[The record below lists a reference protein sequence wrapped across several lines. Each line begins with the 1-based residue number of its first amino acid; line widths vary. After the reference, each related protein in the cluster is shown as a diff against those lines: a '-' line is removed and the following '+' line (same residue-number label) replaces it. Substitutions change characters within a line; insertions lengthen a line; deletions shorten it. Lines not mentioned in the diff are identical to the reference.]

1 MRRPDSIGDLHPRN
15 LTKRQRLVGWLA
27 VAIGAVIAI
36 YTLVYYT
43 GMRTL
48 EDRPRT
54 IYHSL
59 QIVVET
65 MTTTGY
71 GADSPWDTPWMNVL
85 MVLMQFSGVLIG
97 LATLRVLVIPL
108 FERTPMDLTDRLTPK
123 SGHVVIAE
131 YERDSEVLLDEL
143 EELDVDYVL
152 VETDADDAKQLSD
165 AGYQAIQG
173 DPEERADLERATI
186 GKATLLITDAGERTA
201 SVVLTALEC
210 NEDLR
215 VVSFTESTRQKA
227 ALAEV
232 GVDRSVAPHAL
243 IGQRLAEKATTPV
256 SLERRGGDREVTA
269 HGGDAAGDDGD
280 ATTGDDGDA
289 TAGDGGDATAGDRE
303 AAAGDA
309 DASAI
314 DAGGAPDDDGVGI
327 REILIRRDS
336 PMHGVT
342 IGDSPLTHHPD
353 LTLVAG
359 WFDGTLAIPPTPGTR
374 LTPNAVLVVAGPESE
389 LDELVGEVSAVRSP
403 RETIHPRVLIAGLG
417 EGGRAAVETL
427 PEGVDATTVDQ
438 AAEREP
444 DVVGDVTEPE
454 VLEEAGIEDATALV
468 VTVDD
473 DATALL
479 TIAMA
484 RALSPGVEIL
494 ARVTEAEK
502 ASAAFRAG
510 ADYVLSI
517 QRVSARLVAAE
528 VHGERVVDFTSQIR
542 VVRVTADAFVGD
554 RLGDLRG
561 GEDGER
567 RWTVV
572 GVVRNGG
579 VLTDETVTV
588 AEGDE
593 VLVAGSDEAI
603 QEFERTKG

>member
-1 MRRPDSIGDLHPRN
+1 MQLPKSLGDLRPGNVTR
-15 LTKRQRLVGWLA
+15 RQRLVGWLA
-27 VAIGAVIAI
+27 VGIGVVVAI
-36 YTLVYYT
+36 YTLLYYT

-48 EDRPRT
+48 ENRPRG
-54 IYHSL
+54 ILHSL
-59 QIVVET
+59 NIVVET

-71 GADSPWDTPWMNVL
+71 GSDADWEHPLMEVL
-85 MVLMQFSGVLIG
+85 MIVMQFSGILIG

-108 FERTPMDLTDRLTPK
+108 FERTPMNLDDRLTPK
-123 SGHVVIAE
+123 SDHVVIAE
-131 YERDSEVLLDEL
+131 YERDTEVLLDEL

-152 VETDADDAKQLSD
+152 IETDLEDAKALSD
-165 AGYQAIQG
+165 DGYQAIHG
-173 DPEERADLERATI
+173 DPEEREDLERATI
-186 GKATLLITDAGERTA
+186 GKASVLITDAGDRTA

-215 VVSFTESTRQKA
+215 VVSFTESTRRKA

-256 SLERRGGDREVTA
+256 AME
-269 HGGDAAGDDGD
+269 
-280 ATTGDDGDA
+280 
-289 TAGDGGDATAGDRE
+289 
-303 AAAGDA
+303 
-309 DASAI
+309 
-314 DAGGAPDDDGVGI
+314 AGGGADGSVEANGHADGVGI

-336 PMHGVT
+336 PMHGVA
-342 IGDSPLTHHPD
+342 IGESPLARHPD

-359 WFDGTLAIPPTPGTR
+359 WFDGHLSVPPDPTTR
-374 LTPNAVLVVAGPESE
+374 LTPNAVLVVAGPENE

-403 RETIHPRVLIAGLG
+403 RETVHPRVVVAGLG
-417 EGGRAAVETL
+417 EGGSAAVETL
-427 PEGVDATTVDQ
+427 PEEVDVTTIDQ
-438 AAEREP
+438 TAEREP

-484 RALSPGVEIL
+484 RALSPTVEIL
-494 ARVTEAEK
+494 ARVTEGDK

-517 QRVSARLVAAE
+517 QRVSARLVAAA
-528 VHGERVVDFTSQIR
+528 VHGERVVDFASQIR

-554 RLGDLRG
+554 TIGELRS

-567 RWTVV
+567 GWTVV
-572 GVVRNGG
+572 GIVRDGE
-579 VLTDETVTV
+579 VRTDEELRVEET
-588 AEGDE
+588 DE
-593 VLVAGSDEAI
+593 VFVAGSDDAI
-603 QEFERTKG
+603 QEFERTVG